1 MENILKKGGTI
12 VGQNKVE
19 KLVEEIVKP
28 ITDDENIELVDVEFK
43 KEGPIRYLRVFIDKE
58 GGISLD
64 DCQLVSKQIS
74 AKLDELDSIEESYFL
89 EVSSPGLDRPLK
101 KESDF
106 IKYEGKIVELK
117 LYKPI
122 EGSKRIEG
130 ELIGL
135 FDGKISIKLEDDK
148 VLEIE
153 KEQVALTRLAIKF

>member
-1 MENILKKGGTI
+1 
-12 VGQNKVE
+12 VGKNKVE

-43 KEGPIRYLRVFIDKE
+43 KEGPIRYLRIFIDKE

-135 FDGKISIKLEDDK
+135 FDGKISIKFEDDK

>member
-28 ITDDENIELVDVEFK
+28 ITDDVNIELVDVEFK

>member
-1 MENILKKGGTI
+1 M
-12 VGQNKVE
+12 GQNRVE

-28 ITDDENIELVDVEFK
+28 ITDDENIELVDVEFN
-43 KEGPIRYLRVFIDKE
+43 KEGPSRYLRVFIDKE

>member
-1 MENILKKGGTI
+1 M
-12 VGQNKVE
+12 GQNKVE

-43 KEGPIRYLRVFIDKE
+43 KEGPIRYLRIFIDKE

-135 FDGKISIKLEDDK
+135 FDGKISIKFEDDK

>member
-1 MENILKKGGTI
+1 M
-12 VGQNKVE
+12 GQNKVE

-135 FDGKISIKLEDDK
+135 FDGKISIKFEDDK

>member
-1 MENILKKGGTI
+1 M
-12 VGQNKVE
+12 GQNKVE

-64 DCQLVSKQIS
+64 DCQLVNKQIS

-135 FDGKISIKLEDDK
+135 FDGKISIKFEDDK